1 MGKYLDKAG
10 LQRFWGK
17 VKNYVSS
24 AVSTLKGTVDAY
36 TVNGK
41 KVSMNPVLG
50 AGDVGAV
57 PTTEKGAAGGVATL
71 GSDGKVPQAQLP
83 TLDLSLYKVVES
95 LPTEGIDAN
104 KIYLVAGTSTG
115 TQNIYKEYI
124 YTGDTGSAYDAGKWE
139 ELGEYKAAVD
149 LTPYAKKSEAAGT
162 AELIQ
167 KSSMTDSR
175 IKLLYLKTTH
185 TDGTADE
192 ENAFPEAS
200 DQNNGLMSAEDKE
213 KIDGIATGATAD
225 SALTTEEI
233 DEIVNS

>member
-1 MGKYLDKAG
+1 MDKAG

-149 LTPYAKKSEAAGT
+149 LTPYIKFTDLAT
-162 AELIQ
+162 AE
-167 KSSMTDSR
+167 KA
-175 IKLLYLKTTH
+175 
-185 TDGTADE
+185 GA
-192 ENAFPEAS
+192 
-200 DQNNGLMSAEDKE
+200 MSATDKE
-213 KIDGIATGATAD
+213 KLDGIAAGATAD

>member
-1 MGKYLDKAG
+1 MGKYLDKTG
-10 LQRFWGK
+10 LQRFWGE

-41 KVSMNPVLG
+41 KVSTNPVLG

-83 TLDLSLYKVVES
+83 TLDLSLYKVVET

-104 KIYLVAGTSTG
+104 KIYLVLGTSTG

-162 AELIQ
+162 FELTQ
-167 KSSMTDSR
+167 RGSMMDSR
-175 IKLLYLKTTH
+175 IKELYMRLTH
-185 TDGTADE
+185 IDGSLSGE
-192 ENAFPEAS
+192 HKFPEATNES
-200 DQNNGLMSAEDKE
+200 NGLMSAEDKK
-213 KIDGIATGATAD
+213 KIDGIAAGATAD

>member
-1 MGKYLDKAG
+1 MDKAG

-149 LTPYAKKSEAAGT
+149 LTPYIKFTDLAT
-162 AELIQ
+162 AE
-167 KSSMTDSR
+167 KA
-175 IKLLYLKTTH
+175 
-185 TDGTADE
+185 GA
-192 ENAFPEAS
+192 
-200 DQNNGLMSAEDKE
+200 MSATDKE
-213 KIDGIATGATAD
+213 KLDGIASGATAD

>member
-149 LTPYAKKSEAAGT
+149 LTPYIKFTDLAT
-162 AELIQ
+162 AE
-167 KSSMTDSR
+167 KA
-175 IKLLYLKTTH
+175 
-185 TDGTADE
+185 GA
-192 ENAFPEAS
+192 
-200 DQNNGLMSAEDKE
+200 MSATDKE
-213 KIDGIATGATAD
+213 KLDGIASGATAD

>member
-149 LTPYAKKSEAAGT
+149 LTPYIKFTDLAT
-162 AELIQ
+162 AE
-167 KSSMTDSR
+167 KA
-175 IKLLYLKTTH
+175 
-185 TDGTADE
+185 GA
-192 ENAFPEAS
+192 
-200 DQNNGLMSAEDKE
+200 MSATDKE
-213 KIDGIATGATAD
+213 KLDGIAAGATAD